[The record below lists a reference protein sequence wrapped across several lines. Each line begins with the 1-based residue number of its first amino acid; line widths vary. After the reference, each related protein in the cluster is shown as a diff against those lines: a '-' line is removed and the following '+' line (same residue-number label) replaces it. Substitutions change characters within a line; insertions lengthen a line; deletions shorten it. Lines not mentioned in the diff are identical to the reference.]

1 MPRIT
6 TRKAA
11 KTAAKKATKKVAKR
25 AVKKV
30 TKKPTKKVGKTRVF
44 ESTLDVDKVSPE
56 TQEQLKDNPEGCAR
70 DAYAEA
76 GNVNSF
82 GALIF
87 EAPNPVVAAR
97 AHVLRAVQHLI
108 DAAIDGYTAR
118 SEEEPVRAY
127 LRSVQ
132 ESAAREFDMALH
144 LLESEIR
151 R

>member
-1 MPRIT
+1 MPRIQI
-6 TRKAA
+6 RKAA
-11 KTAAKKATKKVAKR
+11 KAAAKKTTKKVT
-25 AVKKV
+25 KKV
-30 TKKPTKKVGKTRVF
+30 IKKPTKKVSKTKVYT
-44 ESTLDVDKVSPE
+44 STLGVEESPKE
-56 TQEQLKDNPEGCAR
+56 TTEQLKDSPENHAR

-76 GNVNSF
+76 GSVNSF
-82 GALIF
+82 DALIF

-97 AHVLRAVQHLI
+97 AHVRRAVQHLI